1 MSALCKYCGQSIEW
15 RKIKG
20 RYVPHQDGKP
30 HRHQKSEGVFLKEE
44 AERVDP
50 DSLAAYSH
58 WNEDAERVYYAEHPE
73 IFGRG

>member
-1 MSALCKYCGQSIEW
+1 MARCKYCGTFIEW

-30 HRHQKSEGVFLKEE
+30 HRHQKSETI
-44 AERVDP
+44 DP

-58 WNEDAERVYYAEHPE
+58 WNEDAKRIYYAEHPE